1 MKNNRPLDHEVRQLI
16 TSVHGW
22 GCRQDDGTTTH
33 GSHGHGGVERTLK
46 LLKESI
52 LPSKW
57 WYTMRK
63 DVRQFIQECPQCQF
77 MLHAKLHINK
87 ATINPF
93 NMAVGQPMDRINIDS
108 IGPFPVD
115 DQNNKYIMVLIDVF
129 SRFVELVAIPD
140 LTALTAAKKTVE
152 FTGRYGIPSEIL
164 TDNGTQYVNQLSNE
178 LYDLMLTNHTTVMAY
193 SHEEN
198 SMVERANKEVNIA

>member
-1 MKNNRPLDHEVRQLI
+1 MNNEASPKVLRWKWDIQQYNFDVEHIAGELNVAADLFSRLCGILPSASEDVDLSPQVANLTDDDVNGALDSAQDSLSKYKSGPFLLAIAATRKVGPLKPWMKNNRPLDHEVRQLI

-46 LLKESI
+46 LLKEVI
-52 LPSKW
+52 PPSKW

-87 ATINPF
+87 ATIYPF
-93 NMAVGQPMDRINIDS
+93 NMAVG
-108 IGPFPVD
+108 
-115 DQNNKYIMVLIDVF
+115 
-129 SRFVELVAIPD
+129 
-140 LTALTAAKKTVE
+140 
-152 FTGRYGIPSEIL
+152 
-164 TDNGTQYVNQLSNE
+164 
-178 LYDLMLTNHTTVMAY
+178 
-193 SHEEN
+193 
-198 SMVERANKEVNIA
+198 